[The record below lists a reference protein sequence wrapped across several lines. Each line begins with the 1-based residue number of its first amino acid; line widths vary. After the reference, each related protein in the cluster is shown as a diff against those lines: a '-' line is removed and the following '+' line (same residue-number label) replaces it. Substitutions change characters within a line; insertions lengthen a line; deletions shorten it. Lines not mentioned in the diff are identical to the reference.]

1 MGVGVALLLMG
12 GSGALASAAH
22 LTSESLTSLRTG
34 LEGAASAA
42 ALTLRAAPSALVA
55 HGVAYWERLSFANLC
70 ELLCNLV
77 FGTVLILPELFF
89 QLAELTVRVLALAA
103 SQPRRAIGALVLCA
117 GFYLL
122 RRAWG
127 AYRRYRRQRAARQ
140 IENVDM
146 ATRWVLAQLK
156 AHHQNWASATGSGRG
171 LSLGELQRLLPDEVL
186 PEAYLWPAVIERVD
200 AEHVVKRRSSSQQG
214 EIVWE
219 WSAR

>member
-1 MGVGVALLLMG
+1 
-12 GSGALASAAH
+12 
-22 LTSESLTSLRTG
+22 
-34 LEGAASAA
+34 
-42 ALTLRAAPSALVA
+42 APSALVA

-77 FGTVLILPELFF
+77 FGTVLILPELLF

-219 WSAR
+219 WSA